1 MGDRL
6 GGDGRGNRRLTEFAL
21 DLALV
26 VEHTAPTTSG
36 PSWSHGCETYAA
48 RNGSGRRTIY
58 LEFVGP
64 VETPDRQ

>member
-26 VEHTAPTTSG
+26 VEHTAPTNLWAELE
-36 PSWSHGCETYAA
+36 PWLRDLRA